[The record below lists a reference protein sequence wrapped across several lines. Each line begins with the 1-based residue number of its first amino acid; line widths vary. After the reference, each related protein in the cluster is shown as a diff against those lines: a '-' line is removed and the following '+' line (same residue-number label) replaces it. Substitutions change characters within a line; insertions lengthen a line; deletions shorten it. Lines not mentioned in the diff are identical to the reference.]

1 MSTGQVVGRGLD
13 GLIEEIDDVNIPYH
27 QSRVYI
33 LMAFKNANDFKC

>member
-13 GLIEEIDDVNIPYH
+13 WLIEEIDDVNITYH
-27 QSRVYI
+27 QSCVCM